1 MSQSCRNQ
9 EDGVVVGE
17 DPNPPEESS
26 GSLSLLP
33 GLSHQSAADA
43 LLLFRWEERM
53 KRYIHMYLHR

>member
-33 GLSHQSAADA
+33 GLFHQSAAPRCSSA
-43 LLLFRWEERM
+43 ERREE
-53 KRYIHMYLHR
+53 